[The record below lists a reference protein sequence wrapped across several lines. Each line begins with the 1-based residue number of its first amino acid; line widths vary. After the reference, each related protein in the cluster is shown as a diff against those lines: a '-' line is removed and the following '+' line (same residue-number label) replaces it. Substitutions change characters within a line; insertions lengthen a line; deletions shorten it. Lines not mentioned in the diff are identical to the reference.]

1 MRTINTHTETVAHL
15 RKLVSKEGIKA
26 RVRKLVASTSG
37 IQVFPTAY
45 GIEFTE
51 AEQRF
56 IRNVAKINGLTL
68 VRGMEI
74 DVERMTDPHGMT
86 FHIPAAKAA
95 RSAELARQFPN
106 ANLRQDVQARAI

>member
-15 RKLVSKEGIKA
+15 RNLISKEGIKA
-26 RVRKLVASTSG
+26 RVRKLASSKSG
-37 IQVFPTAY
+37 FQVFPIAY

-74 DVERMTDPHGMT
+74 DVERMTDPHGME
-86 FHIPAAKAA
+86 FYIPAAKAA
-95 RSAELARQFPN
+95 RSAELARRIPN
-106 ANLRQDVQARAI
+106 IYVGSHAQPRAI